1 LEVLVTGTSELDFAE
16 LAKATEYEG
25 GFEAKHPTV
34 VAFWDAVFH
43 MDPEEQKRL
52 LMFVT
57 GSMKASR
64 APLGGLGKLNFKI
77 QRAGPDT
84 DHLPTAH
91 TCFNLLMLPEY
102 DSGEKLSRLVKL
114 AITECQGFGL
124 R

>member
-1 LEVLVTGTSELDFAE
+1 MSNGFLPSFLPSFDWLIGVGDVTTRAEELEVLVTGTSELDFAE

-64 APLGGLGKLNFKI
+64 V
-77 QRAGPDT
+77 DS
-84 DHLPTAH
+84 
-91 TCFNLLMLPEY
+91 LLE
-102 DSGEKLSRLVKL
+102 
-114 AITECQGFGL
+114 
-124 R
+124 